1 MKKIALV
8 GATLALVLAA
18 GSASAATATKSDAG
32 PSHGAFGLSVGVGNT
47 INPGDFI
54 VGGRYFITKD
64 MAILAGAGLQLNDS
78 GATANAKSTNFGLT
92 GGFRKY
98 LKTDDLAP
106 FVGGQLAYASTR
118 QNSAAGVAVDVS
130 TFGIFAEGGAE
141 YFLSKNF
148 SFEGSVSVGYSS
160 NDAKPAAG
168 GTSVKSTTFGTS
180 KGNLAVNFYF

>member
-8 GATLALVLAA
+8 GATLALALAA
-18 GSASAATATKSDAG
+18 GSASAAGKGDAA

-47 INPGDFI
+47 INPGDFV

-64 MAILAGAGLQLNDS
+64 MAVLAGFGLQLNDS
-78 GATANAKSTNFGLT
+78 GATANAKSTNFGLL

-106 FVGGQLAYASTR
+106 FVGGQLSYASTR
-118 QNSAAGVAVDVS
+118 QNSAAGAAMDVS
-130 TFGIFAEGGAE
+130 SFGLYGEVGAE

-148 SFEGSVSVGYSS
+148 SFEGSVLLGYSS
-160 NDAKPAAG
+160 NDYKPAAG
-168 GTSVKSTTFGTS
+168 GTSTKQTSFGTS
-180 KGNLAVNFYF
+180 RGNLSANFYF

>member
-8 GATLALVLAA
+8 GATLVLALAA
-18 GSASAATATKSDAG
+18 GSASAAGKGDAA
-32 PSHGAFGLSVGVGNT
+32 PSHGAFGLSVAIGTATTPFDYVL
-47 INPGDFI
+47 
-54 VGGRYFITKD
+54 GGRYFIAKD

-78 GATANAKSTNFGLT
+78 GAPANAKSTNFGLT

-118 QNSAAGVAVDVS
+118 QNSAAGAALDVT
-130 TFGIFAEGGAE
+130 TFALFAEGGAE

-148 SFEGSVSVGYSS
+148 SFEGSVQIGYTS

-168 GTSVKSTTFGTS
+168 GNSQKSTTFGTA
-180 KGNLAVNFYF
+180 KGNLGANFYF

>member
-8 GATLALVLAA
+8 GATLALALAA
-18 GSASAATATKSDAG
+18 GSASAAGKGDAG

-54 VGGRYFITKD
+54 VGGRYFIAKD

-78 GATANAKSTNFGLT
+78 GAPAHAKSTNFGLT

-106 FVGGQLAYASTR
+106 FVGGQLLYASTR
-118 QNSAAGVAVDVS
+118 QGVNDVS
-130 TFGIFAEGGAE
+130 TFGLFAEGGAE

-160 NDAKPAAG
+160 NDTKPAAG

-180 KGNLAVNFYF
+180 KGNLSVNFYF

>member
-8 GATLALVLAA
+8 GATLALAMAA
-18 GSASAATATKSDAG
+18 GTASAAGKGTDAA
-32 PSHGAFGLSVGVGNT
+32 PSHGAFGLSVAIGTATTPFDYV
-47 INPGDFI
+47 I
-54 VGGRYFITKD
+54 GGRYFITKD

-78 GATANAKSTNFGLT
+78 GAPANAKSTNFGLS

-98 LKTDDLAP
+98 LKTEDLSP

-118 QNSAAGVAVDVS
+118 QDIGGVASDVS
-130 TFGIFAEGGAE
+130 TFALFAEGGAE

-148 SFEGSVSVGYSS
+148 SFEGSVQVGYTS

-168 GTSVKSTTFGTS
+168 GNSRKSTTFGTA
-180 KGNLAVNFYF
+180 KGNLGANFYF